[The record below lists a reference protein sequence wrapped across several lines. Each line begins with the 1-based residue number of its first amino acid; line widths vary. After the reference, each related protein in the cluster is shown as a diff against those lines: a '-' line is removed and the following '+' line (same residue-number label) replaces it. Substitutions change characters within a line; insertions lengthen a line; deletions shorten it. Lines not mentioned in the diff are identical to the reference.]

1 MHRAGWSV
9 SISGGRDACRALER
23 DGGNILGESK
33 TVLKITSIFAMCFLV
48 MAVLAY
54 GGATANA
61 APLGAPINQCNNIT
75 ASNVGGQGVSCTVTV
90 VNFVTAGGSA
100 TGTPNTITVTIC
112 SGAAGPIGAGAGTC
126 ATTTT
131 TSAQPVTQVTQCDG
145 VANGG
150 GGVLICSVTMT
161 NNISGSA
168 TATPANVYQ
177 CIGSVITGPGAPGTC
192 TPVNTPGI
200 TSVTA
205 ATVGQCNG
213 SGNGGTSVGFVCSV
227 GTGSTTSASLPVN
240 VDQCNGSANGG
251 GSLVRCTATVNNV
264 ILAATA
270 SPSAT
275 APAYASPS
283 ATPTA
288 AAATATPVP
297 SSGATATPARTATPV
312 TGLPSTSTLD
322 GSAPLMLG
330 GLLLILTGALVV
342 RSRRTVPTER

>member
-1 MHRAGWSV
+1 MRPAGWSV
-9 SISGGRDACRALER
+9 SITGGRDACRALEM
-23 DGGNILGESK
+23 DGGKTVGESK
-33 TVLKITSIFAMCFLV
+33 AVPKITSIFAMLFLV

-54 GGATANA
+54 GGARANA
-61 APLGAPINQCNNIT
+61 APLSAPIDQCNNIT

-100 TGTPNTITVTIC
+100 TGTPNTITVTTC

-168 TATPANVYQ
+168 TATPATVYQ

-213 SGNGGTSVGFVCSV
+213 SGNGGTSVGFICSV
-227 GTGSTTSASLPVN
+227 STGSTTSASLPVN

-270 SPSAT
+270 SPS
-275 APAYASPS
+275 PS
-283 ATPTA
+283 ATPTT

-297 SSGATATPARTATPV
+297 SPAATATPARTATPV

-342 RSRRTVPTER
+342 GPRRSVPTER

>member
-1 MHRAGWSV
+1 M
-9 SISGGRDACRALER
+9 
-23 DGGNILGESK
+23 DGGNTLGESR
-33 TVLKITSIFAMCFLV
+33 TVLRISSIFAMFFLI

-54 GGATANA
+54 GGAQANA
-61 APLGAPINQCNNIT
+61 APLSAPINQCNNIT

-100 TGTPNTITVTIC
+100 TGTPNTITVTTC

-126 ATTTT
+126 ATSTT
-131 TSAQPVTQVTQCDG
+131 TSATPVTQVTQCDG

-168 TATPANVYQ
+168 TATPANIYQ
-177 CIGSVITGPGAPGTC
+177 CIGSVITGPGAPGSC

-213 SGNGGTSVGFVCSV
+213 SGNGGTSVGFTCSV

-270 SPSAT
+270 SPS
-275 APAYASPS
+275 PS

-297 SSGATATPARTATPV
+297 SAATATPARTATPV
-312 TGLPSTSTLD
+312 AGLPSTSTLD
-322 GSAPLMLG
+322 GPAPLMLG
-330 GLLLILTGALVV
+330 GVLLILTGALVV
-342 RSRRTVPTER
+342 GSRRSIPTER

>member
-1 MHRAGWSV
+1 M
-9 SISGGRDACRALER
+9 
-23 DGGNILGESK
+23 DGGNTVGGSK
-33 TVLKITSIFAMCFLV
+33 TVLRITSIFAMFLLV
-48 MAVLAY
+48 LAVFAY
-54 GGATANA
+54 GGATATA
-61 APLGAPINQCNNIT
+61 APVSAPVNQCNNIT

-100 TGTPNTITVTIC
+100 TGTPNTLTVTIC

-131 TSAQPVTQVTQCDG
+131 TSATPITQVTQCDG

-150 GGVLICSVTMT
+150 GGVLICTVTMT

-213 SGNGGTSVGFVCSV
+213 SGNGGTSVGFICSV

-270 SPSAT
+270 SPS
-275 APAYASPS
+275 PS

-288 AAATATPVP
+288 AAATATQRRRTPP
-297 SSGATATPARTATPV
+297 SRCTRRRSTRRCA
-312 TGLPSTSTLD
+312 PSTS
-322 GSAPLMLG
+322 
-330 GLLLILTGALVV
+330 
-342 RSRRTVPTER
+342 R

>member
-1 MHRAGWSV
+1 MRRTGRPS
-9 SISGGRDACRALER
+9 SISRGRGACRALEK
-23 DGGNILGESK
+23 DGGKILGESK
-33 TVLKITSIFAMCFLV
+33 TVLKITSIFAMCMLV

-54 GGATANA
+54 GGGPANA
-61 APLGAPINQCNNIT
+61 APLTAPINQCNNIT

-100 TGTPNTITVTIC
+100 TGTPNTITVTTC

-131 TSAQPVTQVTQCDG
+131 TSATPVTQVTQCDG

-168 TATPANVYQ
+168 TATPASIYQ
-177 CIGSVITGPGAPGTC
+177 CIGSVITGPGAPGSC
-192 TPVNTPGI
+192 TPANTPGI

-213 SGNGGTSVGFVCSV
+213 SGNGGTSVGFTCSV

-270 SPSAT
+270 APSPS
-275 APAYASPS
+275 
-283 ATPTA
+283 

-297 SSGATATPARTATPV
+297 SSAATATPARTTTPV

-322 GSAPLMLG
+322 GPAPLMLG
-330 GLLLILTGALVV
+330 GVLLILSGALVV
-342 RSRRTVPTER
+342 GSRRSVPTER

>member
-1 MHRAGWSV
+1 MRRAGWSV
-9 SISGGRDACRALER
+9 SISHGRGACRALEK
-23 DGGNILGESK
+23 DGGKILRDSK
-33 TVLKITSIFAMCFLV
+33 TQLRITSLFAMCFLV

-54 GGATANA
+54 GGASANA
-61 APLGAPINQCNNIT
+61 AALSAPVNQCNNIT

-100 TGTPNTITVTIC
+100 TGTPNTITVTVC
-112 SGAAGPIGAGAGTC
+112 TGAAGPVGAGAGTC

-131 TSAQPVTQVTQCDG
+131 TSATPVTQVTQCDG
-145 VANGG
+145 VSNGG

-200 TSVTA
+200 TSVTS

-213 SGNGGTSVGFVCSV
+213 SGNGGTSVGFICSV

-264 ILAATA
+264 ILAAA
-270 SPSAT
+270 SPS
-275 APAYASPS
+275 
-283 ATPTA
+283 PTA
-288 AAATATPVP
+288 AAATATP
-297 SSGATATPARTATPV
+297 SGATATPTRTTTPV

-322 GSAPLMLG
+322 GSAPPLMLG

-342 RSRRTVPTER
+342 GSRRSVPTER

>member
-1 MHRAGWSV
+1 MRRAGRSV
-9 SISGGRDACRALER
+9 SISAGGGACRALEK
-23 DGGNILGESK
+23 DGGKSLGESK
-33 TVLKITSIFAMCFLV
+33 AVLQVTSIFAMFFLV

-54 GGATANA
+54 GGAPANA
-61 APLGAPINQCNNIT
+61 APLSAPINQCNNIT

-100 TGTPNTITVTIC
+100 TGTPNTITVTTC

-150 GGVLICSVTMT
+150 GGVLI
-161 NNISGSA
+161 
-168 TATPANVYQ
+168 
-177 CIGSVITGPGAPGTC
+177 
-192 TPVNTPGI
+192 
-200 TSVTA
+200 
-205 ATVGQCNG
+205 
-213 SGNGGTSVGFVCSV
+213 CSV

-270 SPSAT
+270 SPS
-275 APAYASPS
+275 
-283 ATPTA
+283 PT
-288 AAATATPVP
+288 AATATPAP

-330 GLLLILTGALVV
+330 GVLLILTGALVV
-342 RSRRTVPTER
+342 GSRRSVPTQR

>member
-1 MHRAGWSV
+1 MRRAGRSV
-9 SISGGRDACRALER
+9 SISAGGGACRALEK
-23 DGGNILGESK
+23 DGGKSLGESK
-33 TVLKITSIFAMCFLV
+33 AVLQVTSIFAMFFLV

-54 GGATANA
+54 GGAPANA
-61 APLGAPINQCNNIT
+61 APLSAPINQCNNIT

-100 TGTPNTITVTIC
+100 TGTPNTITVTTC

-177 CIGSVITGPGAPGTC
+177 CIGSVITGPGAPGSC

-213 SGNGGTSVGFVCSV
+213 SGNGGTSVGFICSV

-270 SPSAT
+270 SPS
-275 APAYASPS
+275 
-283 ATPTA
+283 PT
-288 AAATATPVP
+288 AATATPAP

-330 GLLLILTGALVV
+330 GVLLILTGALVV
-342 RSRRTVPTER
+342 GPRRSVPTQR